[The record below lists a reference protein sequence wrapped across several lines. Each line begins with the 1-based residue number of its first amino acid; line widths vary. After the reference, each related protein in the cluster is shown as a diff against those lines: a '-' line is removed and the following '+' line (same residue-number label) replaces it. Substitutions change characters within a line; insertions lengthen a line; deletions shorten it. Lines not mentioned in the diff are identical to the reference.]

1 MRAVLPRT
9 PEEDARRRQVKS
21 DLKTRHGGRIL
32 ADALAAQGVKLAF
45 GVPGESYLAVLDG
58 LHDLR
63 DQLKFVV
70 CRQEGGASYMA
81 EAYGKLTGEPGVLFV
96 TRGPGATNGAIGV
109 HTGFQDSTPMVVFIG
124 QVPNEFAEREAF
136 QEIDYRRMYGQ
147 MAKWVGQ
154 IDRVERIPEYVSRAF
169 HTAVAG
175 RPGPVVLALPEDTL
189 FTEAAVA
196 DVAKHHVV
204 RPSPASGEMGELKH
218 LLEKARRPFVL
229 LGGGGWSRDACVRL
243 QLWIERNG
251 LAVGTSFR
259 CQDLFDNRSAH
270 YAGDVGIGINP
281 KLAQR
286 IKNADV
292 VLVIGARLGEMT
304 TGAYTLLEAPVPKQT
319 LIHVHAGA
327 EELGRVYRPTL
338 AINSGMAHFVDALEK
353 LSFDRAEWR
362 ADTETLRQSY
372 FEWTKPQ
379 AMPGELHYGEVIRW
393 LSDRLPENTMIAGGA
408 GNFAGWLHRHFR
420 YKGFR
425 TQLGSTNGS
434 MGYGFPAALAA
445 KLATPQRP
453 VLAVCGDGDFLMT
466 GQELATAVQYS
477 APFVAL
483 IVNNGL
489 YGTIRMH
496 QEREY
501 PGRVYGTELRNPDF
515 AAYARAFG
523 AHGETVARTADFA
536 PAFERAWNAGQPALI
551 ELQIDSEAITPATT
565 LSAIRERSLK
575 SKR

>member
-1 MRAVLPRT
+1 
-9 PEEDARRRQVKS
+9 
-21 DLKTRHGGRIL
+21 
-32 ADALAAQGVKLAF
+32 
-45 GVPGESYLAVLDG
+45 
-58 LHDLR
+58 
-63 DQLKFVV
+63 
-70 CRQEGGASYMA
+70 MA

-124 QVPNEFAEREAF
+124 QVGNEFIEREAF

-147 MAKWVGQ
+147 MAKWVAQ
-154 IDRVERIPEYVSRAF
+154 IDRAERIPEYVSRAF

-189 FTEAAVA
+189 FSEAAVA
-196 DVAKHHVV
+196 DAPKHHTV
-204 RPSPASGEMGELKH
+204 RPAPSPSQMQELKV
-218 LLEKARRPFVL
+218 LLERAKAPFVL
-229 LGGGGWSRDACVRL
+229 LGGGGWSREACRGL
-243 QLWIERNG
+243 QKWIEANG
-251 LAVGTSFR
+251 LPAGTSFR
-259 CQDLFDNRSAH
+259 CQDLFDNRSDY

-286 IKNADV
+286 VKEADV
-292 VLVIGARLGEMT
+292 LLVVGARLGEMT
-304 TGAYTLLEAPVPKQT
+304 TSAYTLVDVPVPQQT

-327 EELGRVYRPTL
+327 EELGRVYRPAL
-338 AINSGMAHFVDALEK
+338 AINSGMAQFVEAVQG
-353 LSFDRAEWR
+353 LSFKNLAWKAR
-362 ADTETLRQSY
+362 TEEARKQFL
-372 FEWTKPQ
+372 EWTEPRP
-379 AMPGELHYGEVIRW
+379 MPGQVQYGEIIRW
-393 LSDRLPENTMIAGGA
+393 LSDRLPEDTIVAGGA

-434 MGYGFPAALAA
+434 MGYGYPAAVAA
-445 KLATPQRP
+445 KLAEPKRP
-453 VLAVCGDGDFLMT
+453 VFALCGDGDFLMT
-466 GQELATAVQYS
+466 GQEIATAVQYG
-477 APFVAL
+477 ANFVAVV
-483 IVNNGL
+483 VNNGL

-523 AHGETVARTADFA
+523 GHGETVERTADFA
-536 PAFERAWNAGQPALI
+536 SAYERAAASGKPAII
-551 ELQIDSEAITPATT
+551 ELKIDPDAITPATT
-565 LSAIRERSLK
+565 LSAIRAKALT

>member
-1 MRAVLPRT
+1 MKA
-9 PEEDARRRQVKS
+9 

-32 ADALAAQGVKLAF
+32 ADALAAQGVRMAF
-45 GVPGESYLAVLDG
+45 GVPGESYLPVLDG

-63 DQLKFVV
+63 EQIRFIV

-147 MAKWVGQ
+147 MAKWVAQ
-154 IDRVERIPEYVSRAF
+154 IDRVERIPEYVSHAF

-175 RPGPVVLALPEDTL
+175 RPGPVVLALPEDAL
-189 FTEAAVA
+189 FAEAAVA
-196 DVAKHHVV
+196 DVAKHHTV
-204 RPSPASGEMGELKH
+204 RPSPSAAEMERVREL
-218 LLEKARRPFVL
+218 LDGAQRPFIV
-229 LGGGGWSRDACVRL
+229 LGGGGWDRDSCRRL
-243 QLWIERNG
+243 ERWVEASA
-251 LAVGTSFR
+251 LPVGTSFR
-259 CQDLFDNRSAH
+259 CQDLFDNRSDH

-281 KLAQR
+281 KLAER
-286 IKNADV
+286 IRNADV
-292 VLVIGARLGEMT
+292 LLVIGARLGEMT
-304 TGAYTLLEAPVPKQT
+304 TSAYTLVEAPVPRQT

-327 EELGRVYRPTL
+327 EELGRVYRPAL
-338 AINSGMAHFVDALEK
+338 AINAGCAQFVQALER
-353 LSFDRAEWR
+353 LSFAKPAWR
-362 ADTETLRQSY
+362 ADTQALRASY
-372 FEWTKPQ
+372 LDWTTPRP
-379 AMPGELHYGEVIRW
+379 MPGELQYGEIIRW
-393 LSDRLPENTMIAGGA
+393 LSERLPEDTVIASGA
-408 GNFAGWLHRHFR
+408 GNFAGWLHRHYR

-425 TQLGSTNGS
+425 TQLGPTNGS

-445 KLATPQRP
+445 KLAEPKRP
-453 VLAVCGDGDFLMT
+453 VLAVCGDGDFLMN
-466 GQELATAVQYS
+466 GQELATAVQYG
-477 APFVAL
+477 AHFVAL
-483 IVNNGL
+483 VVNNGL

-501 PGRVYGTELRNPDF
+501 PGRVYGTELKNPDF

-536 PAFERAWNAGQPALI
+536 PAFERAWSAGKPALI
-551 ELQIDSEAITPATT
+551 ELRIDPDAITPAST
-565 LSAIRERSLK
+565 LSAIREKALK
-575 SKR
+575 SKQ

>member
-1 MRAVLPRT
+1 M
-9 PEEDARRRQVKS
+9 KS
-21 DLKTRHGGRIL
+21 DLKTRHGGKIL
-32 ADALAAQGVKLAF
+32 ADALAAQGVELAF
-45 GVPGESYLAVLDG
+45 GVPGESYLPVLDG
-58 LHDLR
+58 LYDLR
-63 DQLKFVV
+63 ERLRFIV

-96 TRGPGATNGAIGV
+96 TRGPGASNGAIGV

-147 MAKWVGQ
+147 MAKWVAQ

-189 FTEAAVA
+189 YGEAAVA
-196 DVAKHHVV
+196 DVPKHHVV
-204 RPSPASGEMGELKH
+204 RPAPAPSAIHDLEQ
-218 LLEKARRPFVL
+218 LLGNAKKPFL
-229 LGGGGWSRDACVRL
+229 LVGGGGWDRATCERL
-243 QLWIERNG
+243 QRWIEANG
-251 LAVGTSFR
+251 LPVGTSFR
-259 CQDLFDNRSAH
+259 CQDLFDNRSEC

-281 KLAQR
+281 DLAQR
-286 IKNADV
+286 IKQADV
-292 VLVIGARLGEMT
+292 LLVIGARLGEMT
-304 TGAYTLLEAPVPKQT
+304 SSGYTLVDAPLPGQALV
-319 LIHVHAGA
+319 HVHAGA

-338 AINSGMAHFVDALEK
+338 AINSGMAQFVDELDK
-353 LSFDRAEWR
+353 LRFEQPAWREDRRRLHDNYLA
-362 ADTETLRQSY
+362 
-372 FEWTKPQ
+372 WTKPR
-379 AMPGELHYGEVIRW
+379 PIRGELQYGEIIEW
-393 LSDRLPENTMIAGGA
+393 LAKRLPEDTLVAGGA

-445 KLATPQRP
+445 KLAAPKRP
-453 VLAVCGDGDFLMT
+453 VLGVCGDGDFLMT
-466 GQELATAVQYS
+466 GQELATAVQYG
-477 APFVAL
+477 APFVTL
-483 IVNNGL
+483 VVNNGL

-501 PGRVYGTELRNPDF
+501 PGRVYGTGLTNPDF

-536 PAFERAWNAGQPALI
+536 PAFERAYASGKPALI
-551 ELQIDSEAITPATT
+551 ELKIDPDAITPATT
-565 LSAIRERSLK
+565 LSAIREKALRSK
-575 SKR
+575 Q